1 MGIRESLRSIQR
13 ELFVVVSV
21 LLILQL
27 CFSYMVVQDMQKE
40 MQGRVESETTKTYN
54 EVLRGEKYDSV
65 IETSNGLAYKTKRLG
80 ATYYVVIDNKWLA
93 KEKPRMQEGQAYI
106 QNNKWGTTFRT
117 LWISNKVLTLLII
130 TGAYTILGA
139 LFLRV
144 LGKMLIANR
153 IHRNA
158 KVLGMED
165 DGTGWKKEKQAI
177 YKAYSQRLQSGHE
190 FRVAILLFGGVIS
203 YFGYALNATD
213 EQSLALFGW
222 FVLLMVL
229 VGVKCEKDMRQDME
243 EEMKQHPKQ

>member
-1 MGIRESLRSIQR
+1 MRIQESLRSIQR
-13 ELFVVVSV
+13 ELFAVVSV

-40 MQGRVESETTKTYN
+40 MQGSVESETTKTYN
-54 EVLRGEKYDSV
+54 DVLRTEKYDKA

-93 KEKPRMQEGQAYI
+93 KKKPGMQERQAYI
-106 QNNKWGTTFRT
+106 QENKWSMTFRT
-117 LWISNKVLTLLII
+117 LWISNKAMTMLIV
-130 TGAYTILGA
+130 TGAYAILGA

-165 DGTGWKKEKQAI
+165 DGTGWKKEKQSI
-177 YKAYSQRLQSGHE
+177 YSAYSVRLRNGYE

-203 YFGYALNATD
+203 YFGYAINATD
-213 EQSLALFGW
+213 EQTLALFGW

-229 VGVKCEKDMRQDME
+229 VGVKCEKDMRLDME
-243 EEMKQHPKQ
+243 EEMKQRPKQ